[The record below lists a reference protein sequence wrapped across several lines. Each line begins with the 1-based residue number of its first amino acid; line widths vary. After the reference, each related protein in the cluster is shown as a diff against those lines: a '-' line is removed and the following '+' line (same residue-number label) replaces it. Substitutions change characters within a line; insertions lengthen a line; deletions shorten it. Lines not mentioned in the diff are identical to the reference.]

1 MIANA
6 NIRKELQA
14 VTNEIMFI
22 VGAADFLLKDNL
34 EDFLSLQNGSIH
46 VFSRI
51 GHSIPREIPEECANV
66 INDFLEYGV
75 VNYKTLNQR
84 EDSE

>member
-1 MIANA
+1 MTNSRAFL
-6 NIRKELQA
+6 EL
-14 VTNEIMFI
+14 TWKHFE
-22 VGAADFLLKDNL
+22 
-34 EDFLSLQNGSIH
+34 SILH

-51 GHSIPREIPEECANV
+51 GHSIPREIPEKCANV

-84 EDSE
+84 EDSQ